1 MGGPAALALTTTGA
15 SSDLI
20 RASNLVGNTVT
31 LSAGRNISQTGGAIT
46 ATTLTGSSVGSTTL
60 NGANLIGTLGNF
72 TAAGFNLPNANS
84 LAVTGALD
92 GGASTMLTT
101 ITGDQL
107 GRAAGRER
115 VWQYV

>member
-1 MGGPAALALTTTGA
+1 MVDQSGALDISVVLSSRIRHTRCAL
-15 SSDLI
+15 
-20 RASNLVGNTVT
+20 VTVVQT
-31 LSAGRNISQTGGAIT
+31 CALPIS
-46 ATTLTGSSVGSTTL
+46 TLTGSSVGSTTL

-72 TAAGFNLPNANS
+72 TAAGFNLTNANS